1 LKLAQEQLEGRLSE
15 VIRSIQN
22 RLKEIKAFVEATID
36 FPEEDIQFV
45 ENEKISLKLNEIIT
59 ELKSLVSTYEEGRLI
74 HDGTRVVIVGKPNV
88 GKSSLLNRLLG
99 TDRAI
104 VHHEA
109 GTTRDTIEETLNL
122 GGYLFRLIDTA
133 GIRESDCEIE
143 KIGIG
148 RAKKRLVEADLAVQ
162 LIDATSGFDE
172 NDRHVAEEIKK
183 IKSITVLN
191 KIDIGKKDFI
201 KSDLKLSAKTGEGM
215 DELKKRLID
224 FVESNSVTGSE
235 GAILTNLR
243 HKKKAEDGLLWLEKA
258 KESADK
264 KESAEFIAYNLDEA
278 MRNLGLITGEITT
291 EDVLNE
297 IFSRFCLGK

>member
-1 LKLAQEQLEGRLSE
+1 
-15 VIRSIQN
+15 
-22 RLKEIKAFVEATID
+22 LKEIKAFVEATID